1 MMKNS
6 KSFIESGVLEQYVLG
21 WASAEESL
29 EVEQLVATDP
39 AVRRELE
46 AIYDAL
52 EQEAFNHAVK
62 PSQVIKPF
70 LLSIIDYTE
79 RLKNGEPVTEP
90 PLMNEKA
97 EIKDYAAWL
106 NRPDMVCKGTENIE
120 AKIIGYTPQAITA
133 IVWIKDCAPQEVH
146 DDEFEKFLIVEGS
159 CSITVGDE
167 VTELFPGDFFAIPLY
182 KNHVVK
188 VTSAVTCKIILQRI
202 AA

>member
-6 KSFIESGVLEQYVLG
+6 KSFIESGILELYAVG
-21 WASAEESL
+21 CTSAEESL
-29 EVEQLVATDP
+29 KVEQMVATDA
-39 AVRRELE
+39 AVRRELD
-46 AIYDAL
+46 AIYEAL
-52 EQEAFNHAVK
+52 EQHAFNHAVE
-62 PSQVIKPF
+62 PSPVIKPF

-90 PLMNEKA
+90 PLMNEKP
-97 EIKDYAAWL
+97 EINDYAAWL

-146 DDEFEKFLIVEGS
+146 DNEFEKFLIVEGS
-159 CSITVGDE
+159 CSITIGQE
-167 VTELFPGDFFAIPLY
+167 VVELFPGDFFAIPLY
-182 KNHVVK
+182 QNHVVK
-188 VTSAVTCKIILQRI
+188 VTSAVACKIILQRV